1 MSEVLAGG
9 QAPEPRPRPGW
20 GPSCAADIM
29 SSVAAGPLERAL
41 EHDGD
46 EDHGAAHNSHNPQ
59 LFFRFCSSPCFSPVV
74 MARDI
79 QLRWTFSFKQRHKVL
94 SKICRTDD
102 DVLRD

>member
-46 EDHGAAHNSHNPQ
+46 EDHGA
-59 LFFRFCSSPCFSPVV
+59 
-74 MARDI
+74 
-79 QLRWTFSFKQRHKVL
+79 
-94 SKICRTDD
+94 
-102 DVLRD
+102 

>member
-46 EDHGAAHNSHNPQ
+46 KDHAGSLPWDYNPQ
-59 LFFRFCSSPCFSPVV
+59 YLQVLFLALLLSSCYGQEYPAKV
-74 MARDI
+74 DI
-79 QLRWTFSFKQRHKVL
+79 CIF
-94 SKICRTDD
+94 SKIRYYDD
-102 DVLRD
+102 DVRD